1 MPTRTA
7 SAAQH
12 LDEGDVRVTVEPVGP
27 STEDLAAIGRR
38 VAAHRA
44 LRGRLADGRARLLYV
59 EALDDE
65 GEDKGAGPSLPSR
78 FRATVWDAER
88 AAPFWPRA
96 T

>member
-7 SAAQH
+7 SAAKH

-44 LRGRLADGRARLLYV
+44 LRGRLADGRARLL
-59 EALDDE
+59 
-65 GEDKGAGPSLPSR
+65 
-78 FRATVWDAER
+78 
-88 AAPFWPRA
+88 
-96 T
+96 